1 MSPQAL
7 VLGPTPSS
15 ILKIKN
21 RFYYQLVI
29 KYKQEPA
36 LEKYLQELLLQ
47 SQSGEKKGLMVV
59 IDREPVNFL

>member
-1 MSPQAL
+1 ML
-7 VLGPTPSS
+7 E
-15 ILKIKN
+15 
-21 RFYYQLVI
+21 FYYQLVI